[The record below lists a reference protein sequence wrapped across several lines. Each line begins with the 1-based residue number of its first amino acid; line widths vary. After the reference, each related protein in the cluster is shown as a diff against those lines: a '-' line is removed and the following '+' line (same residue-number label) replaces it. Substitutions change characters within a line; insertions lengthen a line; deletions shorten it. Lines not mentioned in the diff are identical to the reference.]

1 MAKVARFQFPD
12 GRIGRFEVPD
22 GTTPDQAQGM
32 IEAEVSRQTQ
42 AAAPRPTDMPSQI
55 PGVKPAPTRTLTN
68 DNPNVI
74 DKGITNFLAENP
86 RVANI
91 IERMAGQGSPF
102 GRFVQGAADLPVGVM
117 QLGMN
122 AVGNGDIVNP
132 EIAAIN
138 RRTEQLRG
146 ADAGSADWWRLAGNV
161 SNPAPWKAFSA
172 MKAAPTA
179 MQRIGQAAGLGAV
192 SGIQP
197 VTEGNYAKK
206 AATNALKSAALSS
219 VIPIGADFGSKIIG
233 GAKNII
239 GPMLSKE
246 GADLAAGRVA
256 RAAAGDRVDD
266 VIANLQSAN
275 RNVNAGQAALP
286 AGSAEFSALQ
296 AAANKIKPSEA
307 VALAETQAGRRAGAI
322 ERIAGG
328 ADDTAMNTARE
339 FRAIQ
344 GAKDYGDA
352 GSKLVESDNFFN
364 MLMARP
370 SMQKAISRAEQ
381 LAKEKNEAFSF
392 GKTLPERVESG
403 LIVSKQGEPLS
414 KTVIPAT
421 KEKFSVESLHKIKMG
436 LDDLIKSP
444 DVFGISK
451 AELSAISNTRK
462 AFVGWLEN
470 KAPLYQTA
478 RENFAAASGP
488 INRMEV
494 GREMQKKLASAIGEK
509 PGTYLNTLNDA
520 AQVLKT
526 ATGYNRYN
534 NLGEVLTP
542 REMKV
547 VNAVGKQL
555 ENEIRLRTL
564 AKAGAEKTRKIVGD
578 SQDTVPQV
586 NMLKTVATVF
596 NQVSRRLETGA
607 SEKSME
613 ALAEMMIKDPRY
625 MAKVM
630 IAAKPAERSA
640 IIDGLIRLQAIPV
653 GASVEQ

>member
-1 MAKVARFQFPD
+1 MAQVARFQFPD

-22 GTTPDQAQGM
+22 GTTPEQAQGM

-42 AAAPRPTDMPSQI
+42 AAAPRPTDIPSQI
-55 PGVKPAPTRTLTN
+55 PGVKPAPIRTLTN

-86 RVANI
+86 RVANL
-91 IERMAGQGSPF
+91 IERAAGQGSPF

-132 EIAAIN
+132 EIAAIKQ
-138 RRTEQLRG
+138 RTEQLRG
-146 ADAGSADWWRLAGNV
+146 PDAGSTDWWRFAGNV
-161 SNPAPWKAFSA
+161 SNPVPWKAFSA

-197 VTEGNYAKK
+197 VTEGNYAKE
-206 AATNALKSAALSS
+206 AGLNALKSAAFSS
-219 VIPIGADFGSKIIG
+219 VIPAGMEIGSKVIG

-239 GPMLSKE
+239 GPMLSQE

-256 RAAAGDRVDD
+256 RMAAGDRVDD

-328 ADDTAMNTARE
+328 P
-339 FRAIQ
+339 
-344 GAKDYGDA
+344 GDA
-352 GSKLVESDNFFN
+352 KMKAAEAS
-364 MLMARP
+364 R
-370 SMQKAISRAEQ
+370 KAITEPMYKAAEQ
-381 LAKEKNEAFSF
+381 STKPVDVSNIVTQIDDIITRKPGNKELVTELNSIKDGLLKSSPNF
-392 GKTLPERVESG
+392 GFGP
-403 LIVSKQGEPLS
+403 S
-414 KTVIPAT
+414 KTSANPENVISVIDGIKAAIAKKDNKYIQQNLIALRDQLKSAT
-421 KEKFSVESLHKIKMG
+421 
-436 LDDLIKSP
+436 P
-444 DVFGISK
+444 GITQ
-451 AELSAISNTRK
+451 ADA
-462 AFVGWLEN
+462 AFRQL
-470 KAPLYQTA
+470 
-478 RENFAAASGP
+478 SGP

-526 ATGYNRYN
+526 ATGTNRYN

-564 AKAGAEKTRKIVGD
+564 ARAGAEKTRKIVGD

>member
-22 GTTPDQAQGM
+22 GATPDQAQGM

-55 PGVKPAPTRTLTN
+55 PGVKPVPTRTLTN

-102 GRFVQGAADLPVGVM
+102 GRFVQGAADLPIGVM

-138 RRTEQLRG
+138 RRTEMIRERNTPQTLSG
-146 ADAGSADWWRLAGNV
+146 LITGQKEVGADWWRLAGNV
-161 SNPAPWKAFSA
+161 SNPVPWKAFSA

-197 VTEGNYAKK
+197 VTEGNYAEE
-206 AATNALKSAALSS
+206 AATNALQSAALSS
-219 VIPIGADFGSKIIG
+219 IIPAGAELGRKVIS

-256 RAAAGDRVDD
+256 RMAAGDRVDD

-328 ADDTAMNTARE
+328 ADDTAMNA
-339 FRAIQ
+339 AI
-344 GAKDYGDA
+344 
-352 GSKLVESDNFFN
+352 SS
-364 MLMARP
+364 R
-370 SMQKAISRAEQ
+370 KAITEPMYQAAEQ
-381 LAKEKNEAFSF
+381 STK
-392 GKTLPERVESG
+392 PIDISG
-403 LIVSKQGEPLS
+403 
-414 KTVIPAT
+414 VI
-421 KEKFSVESLHKIKMG
+421 SQV
-436 LDDLIKSP
+436 DDLIARKPGNKELVTELNSIKDGLLKSSP
-444 DVFGISK
+444 NFGFGPSTTAAKPENVISVIDGIK
-451 AELSAISNTRK
+451 ASIAKKDNKYIQENLIALRNRLKAATPGITQADAAFRQLSS
-462 AFVGWLEN
+462 
-470 KAPLYQTA
+470 
-478 RENFAAASGP
+478 P

-534 NLGEVLTP
+534 NLGEVLTQ

-564 AKAGAEKTRKIVGD
+564 AKAGAEKTRKIIGE
-578 SQDTVPQV
+578 SSDTAPQI
-586 NMLKTVATVF
+586 NFLNKVATVI
-596 NQVSRRLETGA
+596 NAVTRRIETGA
-607 SEKSME
+607 GEKSME

-630 IAAKPAERSA
+630 IAARPAERSA